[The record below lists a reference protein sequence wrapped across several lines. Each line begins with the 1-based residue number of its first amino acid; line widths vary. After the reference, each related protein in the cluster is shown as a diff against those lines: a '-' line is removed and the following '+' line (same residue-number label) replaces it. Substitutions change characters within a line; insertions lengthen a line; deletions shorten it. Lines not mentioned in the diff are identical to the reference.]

1 MVKLYEEGNKHL
13 KPNIVVVNAV
23 INACA
28 YTYGEDGDEHQ
39 RAMEI
44 AHNKLKQ
51 LETSDYGSADHLTY
65 GTFLKVCAN
74 QMQDCETRRQIMEV
88 IFKKCIRDGQLGNL
102 VLQQLRA
109 MGPSETYS
117 KLVGR
122 GIDEDIV
129 VEDLPQAWHRN
140 VVEGKWRRRRSHESI
155 V

>member
-1 MVKLYEEGNKHL
+1 MVKSYKEGNKNL
-13 KPNIVVVNAV
+13 KPNIVIVNAV

-28 YTYGEDGDEHQ
+28 YTYGDGNEHQ
-39 RAMEI
+39 RALEI
-44 AHNKLKQ
+44 AHNQLKQ
-51 LETSDYGSADHLTY
+51 LEISDYGSADHLTY

-74 QMQDCETRRQIMEV
+74 QMPDCDTRRQIMEV

-109 MGPSETYS
+109 MGPPETYS

-122 GIDEDIV
+122 EIEDDMNM
-129 VEDLPQAWHRN
+129 EALPQEWHSN
-140 VVEGKWRRRRSHESI
+140 VVEGKWRRRRNHEGG